1 MLSFP
6 DPSSESQMWLFR
18 FLQQGACVK
27 KFIDNCI
34 LCQSS
39 DNSCLFC
46 KKQYV
51 LRNTYVHETDCLVR
65 LALESKQDDRKLRQ
79 FVLNAQDFFFD
90 QDMRKGEALPIA
102 EVLQVTRFGRIL
114 YDDWENTYHEHLW
127 REMQRTNYFEIDET
141 PYTEYPDTTEGFI
154 NPFILEQSWKKMK
167 NVSVCSVD
175 LVSEK
180 KNLMFINMWLIMEY
194 FTRICFLRFICFQ

>member
-6 DPSSESQMWLFR
+6 DPSSESQMWVFR

-27 KFIDNCI
+27 KIIDNCI

-39 DNSCLFC
+39 ENSCLFC
-46 KKQYV
+46 
-51 LRNTYVHETDCLVR
+51 N
-65 LALESKQDDRKLRQ
+65 QDVRKLRQ

-114 YDDWENTYHEHLW
+114 YDDRENTYHEHLW

-141 PYTEYPDTTEGFI
+141 PYTEYQDTTEGFI
-154 NPFILEQSWKKMK
+154 NPFILEQSWKKWKTFRHVM
-167 NVSVCSVD
+167 
-175 LVSEK
+175 
-180 KNLMFINMWLIMEY
+180 LI
-194 FTRICFLRFICFQ
+194 

>member
-1 MLSFP
+1 
-6 DPSSESQMWLFR
+6 MWLFR
-18 FLQQGACVK
+18 FLQQDACVK

-46 KKQYV
+46 KIQYV

-141 PYTEYPDTTEGFI
+141 RYTEYPDTTEGFI
-154 NPFILEQSWKKMK
+154 NPFILEQS
-167 NVSVCSVD
+167 
-175 LVSEK
+175 
-180 KNLMFINMWLIMEY
+180 
-194 FTRICFLRFICFQ
+194 

>member
-1 MLSFP
+1 
-6 DPSSESQMWLFR
+6 MWLFR
-18 FLQQGACVK
+18 FLQQDACVK

-154 NPFILEQSWKKMK
+154 NPFILESREKKMK

-175 LVSEK
+175 
-180 KNLMFINMWLIMEY
+180 
-194 FTRICFLRFICFQ
+194 

>member
-127 REMQRTNYFEIDET
+127 REMQRTNYFQIDET

-154 NPFILEQSWKKMK
+154 NPFILEQSWKKNEKRFGMFCWLSFRK
-167 NVSVCSVD
+167 KFSV
-175 LVSEK
+175 
-180 KNLMFINMWLIMEY
+180 
-194 FTRICFLRFICFQ
+194 